1 MKTSIATVSIA
12 GDLGEK
18 LTAIAAA
25 GFDGIEIFEQD
36 FITFDGSPADVGEM
50 VRGHGMTIDLFQ
62 PLRDFE
68 GLPEP
73 LRARA
78 FDRVERKFDLMQ
90 ELGCELL
97 LVSSTT
103 HDKALGGIDRM
114 AADFRELGERAAK
127 RGLRVG
133 YEARAWG
140 THVKDYR
147 DAWEV
152 VRRAGH
158 PSVGLILDSFH
169 TLAIGSDLSAMRSI
183 PGDRI
188 FHVQLADA
196 PLIEMNLEYWS
207 RHFRT
212 MPGEGDLALVDFMAA
227 VAATG
232 YAGPLSL
239 EILNDQF
246 RAGSPRVIAVDGK
259 RSLLSLMDKVRG
271 VTPDLNAALA
281 PPAMPSRVKVNGVE
295 FVEFTASEEEAETLG
310 AMLSTLG
317 FSKVSR
323 HVAKDIDLWRQG
335 DINLVV
341 NTEREGFAHSAYIM
355 HGTSV
360 CDIGLHV
367 ADAAAAVERAR
378 VLGANLFSQK
388 RGKDEL
394 DIPAVRGVGG
404 SVLHF
409 LDRHSELAGV
419 WDKEFTKVE
428 QGATGPGAG
437 LTRIDHIAQVMNFEE
452 MQTWTLFYDAIFD
465 VERTPLVDVVD
476 PNGLVH
482 SRAVQTPDGV
492 FRLTLN
498 GADTHRTLAGR
509 FIADSYGS
517 SVQHLAFA
525 TDDLLDTAGKL
536 ADLGFKALPISE
548 NYYADLV
555 TRFDIDAALLA
566 RLKAANILYDED
578 ENGAFFQLYSRPY
591 GEGFFFEIIE
601 RRNGYDGFG
610 KPNAPFR
617 TAAQKRLARPA
628 GMPRR

>member
-36 FITFDGSPADVGEM
+36 FIAFDGTPADVGKM
-50 VRGHGMTIDLFQ
+50 VRDQGLTIDLFQ

-73 LRARA
+73 KRKRA

-90 ELGCELL
+90 ELGCDLL

-103 HDKALGGIDRM
+103 HEQASGDLDTI

-140 THVKDYR
+140 SHVNDVQT
-147 DAWEV
+147 AWEV
-152 VRRAGH
+152 VRRADH
-158 PSVGLILDSFH
+158 PAVGLILDSFH
-169 TLAIGSDLSAMRSI
+169 ALARGGDLDVIRAI

-196 PLIEMNLEYWS
+196 PQIEMNLEYWS

-212 MPGEGDLALVDFMAA
+212 MPGEGGLPLVDFMAA

-246 RAGSPRVIAVDGK
+246 RSGSPRVIAVDAK
-259 RSLLSLMDKVRG
+259 RSLLNLMDRVRRD
-271 VTPDLNAALA
+271 VADMSPALT
-281 PPAMPSRVKVNGVE
+281 PPAMPPRTKVNGVE
-295 FVEFTASEEEAETLG
+295 FVEFTANDKEAKILG
-310 AMLSTLG
+310 AMLTTLG
-317 FSKVSR
+317 FAPVAQHVSKNVT
-323 HVAKDIDLWRQG
+323 LWRQG
-335 DINLVV
+335 DINLVI
-341 NTEREGFAHSAYIM
+341 NTDKEGFAHSAYIM

-360 CDIGLHV
+360 CDIGLRV
-367 ADAAAAVERAR
+367 EDAGAAVERAR
-378 VLGANLFSQK
+378 VLGASLFSQR
-388 RGKDEL
+388 RGQGEL

-409 LDRHSELAGV
+409 LDQKSALSDV
-419 WDKEFTKVE
+419 WDTEFQPLEAAKDHKPT
-428 QGATGPGAG
+428 G
-437 LTRIDHIAQVMNFEE
+437 LTRIDHVAQVMNFEE
-452 MQTWTLFYDAIFD
+452 MQTWTLFYDAIFAL
-465 VERTPLVDVVD
+465 EKTPLVDVAD
-476 PNGLVH
+476 PSGLVH
-482 SRAVQTPDGV
+482 SRAIQAEDGA

-498 GADTHRTLAGR
+498 GADTHRTFAGR

-525 TDDLLDTAGKL
+525 CDDLLETAARLHDNGL
-536 ADLGFKALPISE
+536 EVLPIPE
-548 NYYADLV
+548 NYYADLA
-555 TRFDIDAALLA
+555 TRFEIDPELLG
-566 RLKAANILYDED
+566 RLQAANILYDED
-578 ENGAFFQLYSRPY
+578 DQGVYLQLYSRPY
-591 GEGFFFEIIE
+591 GDGFFFEIVE
-601 RRNGYDGFG
+601 RQADYNSYGG
-610 KPNAPFR
+610 PNAPYR
-617 TAAQKRLARPA
+617 TAAQKRLARPTD
-628 GMPRR
+628 MPRR